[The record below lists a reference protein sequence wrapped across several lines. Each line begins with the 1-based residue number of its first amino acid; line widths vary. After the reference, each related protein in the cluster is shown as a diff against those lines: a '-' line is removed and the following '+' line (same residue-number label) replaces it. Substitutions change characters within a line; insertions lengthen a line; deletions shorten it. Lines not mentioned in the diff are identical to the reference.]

1 VRTFIQFVTIVIQS
15 ITQLTSLHASYRA
28 VFVFDLHINF
38 INFLGIALTIA
49 GGAFYSYV
57 EYSGKNKM
65 ATSPT
70 VTNGLGA
77 AVDEKIRLSNRGRI
91 V

>member
-1 VRTFIQFVTIVIQS
+1 MRVCC
-15 ITQLTSLHASYRA
+15 RA

-57 EYSGKNKM
+57 EYSSKDNI
-65 ATSPT
+65 ASPSA
-70 VTNGLGA
+70 NGIGSG
-77 AVDEKIRLSNRGRI
+77 AVDEKIKLTNRGRI